1 MSRSH
6 TPPAPKAVA
15 MPTKLPLSSVFALEL
30 LITGALL
37 LAFAFR

>member
-1 MSRSH
+1 MPPR
-6 TPPAPKAVA
+6 TPSAKAIA
-15 MPTKLPLSSVFALEL
+15 MPRNLPLSSVFALEL

>member
-1 MSRSH
+1 MPRPH
-6 TPPAPKAVA
+6 LPASPTAAA